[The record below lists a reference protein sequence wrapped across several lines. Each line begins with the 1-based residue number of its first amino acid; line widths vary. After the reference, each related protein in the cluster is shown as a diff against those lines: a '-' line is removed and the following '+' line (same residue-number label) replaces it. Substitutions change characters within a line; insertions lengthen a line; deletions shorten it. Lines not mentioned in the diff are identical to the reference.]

1 MKAVIYARFS
11 SEKQNEASIEG
22 QLRECMDYA
31 NFNNIEVIG
40 NYIDRAQSA
49 KTDHRP
55 EFQRMIKDSYKRPFD
70 CILVWKLDRFARN
83 RYDSAYY
90 KNILKKNGV
99 RVISAKESISQGA
112 DGILLE
118 AILEGYAEFYSAE
131 LSEKV
136 KRGMTENALKAK
148 SNGVRPPFGYYV
160 DDTDHYQIDETFAPI
175 VREIFTRYLDG
186 MRVNDIVKLLNERG
200 IKHKGF
206 EMKYNAVFR
215 ILTNRKYIGEYKFG
229 DIVIPNAIPAIIDE
243 ATFTS
248 VQQRMARN
256 KKAPAMHRSEDDYLL
271 TTRLFCGKCGAMM
284 TGVIGTSHTSR
295 QYRYYKCNHS
305 KQGKCDKKSVRKEWL
320 EEFVLDEI
328 KELLSSDEVVEELAD
343 RVYELQQQEDNAAAS
358 IQIQLTGVEIKLN
371 NLVEAI
377 TQGIYSSATKK
388 ALDELEERKRNL
400 EIELFEAQ
408 MRNPVLTKEQILF
421 ALHNFRKIDISTQEG
436 KQRLIDG
443 FVNSIYLYDDH
454 FVITYNYKGQ
464 SKTVTFE
471 ELNRSPLTSKG
482 SPRKTR
488 RAFSSARFA
497 WPLQRSGEPGGFVL
511 EELCAEG
518 TSPRWGHQLSISY
531 GPMVKRP
538 KARPFTH
545 GARGRQRSACSTA
558 VMSSS
563 KEIVLR
569 AFSSIGS
576 GYSALQRMRR
586 TPSPRY
592 VIRSKG
598 KRMMVGV
605 LKPTPSSKSTVFP

>member
-22 QLRECMDYA
+22 QLRECLEYA
-31 NFNNIEVIG
+31 NFNGIEVIG

-118 AILEGYAEFYSAE
+118 AILEGYA
-131 LSEKV
+131 
-136 KRGMTENALKAK
+136 
-148 SNGVRPPFGYYV
+148 RPPFGYYV
-160 DDTDHYQIDETFAPI
+160 DDTDHYQIDETLVPI

-243 ATFTS
+243 ATFNS

-256 KKAPAMHRSEDDYLL
+256 KKAPAMHRCEDDYLL

-295 QYRYYKCNHS
+295 QYRYYKCNHA

-320 EEFVLDEI
+320 EELVLDEI
-328 KELLSSDEVVEELAD
+328 KNLLSNDEVVEELAD
-343 RVYELQQQEDNAAAS
+343 RVYELQQHEDNAAAS
-358 IQIQLTGVEIKLN
+358 IQTQLTGVETKLN

-388 ALDELEERKRNL
+388 ALGELEERKRNL
-400 EIELFEAQ
+400 EIELFEVQ

-454 FVITYNYKGQ
+454 FVVTYNYKGQ

-471 ELNRSPLTSKG
+471 EVNSSPLTSKG
-482 SPRKTR
+482 SPN
-488 RAFSSARFA
+488 
-497 WPLQRSGEPGGFVL
+497 
-511 EELCAEG
+511 
-518 TSPRWGHQLSISY
+518 
-531 GPMVKRP
+531 
-538 KARPFTH
+538 
-545 GARGRQRSACSTA
+545 
-558 VMSSS
+558 
-563 KEIVLR
+563 
-569 AFSSIGS
+569 GS
-576 GYSALQRMRR
+576 G
-586 TPSPRY
+586 
-592 VIRSKG
+592 K
-598 KRMMVGV
+598 
-605 LKPTPSSKSTVFP
+605 VFTFPLPFL

>member
-49 KTDHRP
+49 KTDNRP
-55 EFQRMIKDSYKRPFD
+55 NFQKMIKDSYKRMFD
-70 CILVWKLDRFARN
+70 CIIVWKLDRFARN

-90 KNILKKNGV
+90 KNVLKKNGV

-118 AILEGYAEFYSAE
+118 SILEGYAEYYSAE

-160 DDTDHYQIDETFAPI
+160 DDTDHYQIDETLAPV
-175 VREIFTRYLDG
+175 VREIFTHYLDG

-206 EMKYNAVFR
+206 AMKYNAVFR

-229 DIVIPNAIPAIIDE
+229 DIIIPNAIPAIIDE
-243 ATFTS
+243 ATFNS

-256 KKAPAMHRSEDDYLL
+256 KKAPAMHRSEE
-271 TTRLFCGKCGAMM
+271 
-284 TGVIGTSHTSR
+284 GVIGTSHTSR
-295 QYRYYKCNHS
+295 QYRYYKCNHA

-320 EEFVLDEI
+320 EELVLDEI

-408 MRNPVLTKEQILF
+408 MRNPVLTREQILF

-443 FVNSIYLYDDH
+443 FVNSIYLFDDH

-471 ELNRSPLTSKG
+471 ELNSSPLTSKG
-482 SPRKTR
+482 SPNANK
-488 RAFSSARFA
+488 SEHSC
-497 WPLQRSGEPGGFVL
+497 SGLFF
-511 EELCAEG
+511 
-518 TSPRWGHQLSISY
+518 
-531 GPMVKRP
+531 M
-538 KARPFTH
+538 
-545 GARGRQRSACSTA
+545 
-558 VMSSS
+558 
-563 KEIVLR
+563 
-569 AFSSIGS
+569 
-576 GYSALQRMRR
+576 
-586 TPSPRY
+586 
-592 VIRSKG
+592 
-598 KRMMVGV
+598 
-605 LKPTPSSKSTVFP
+605 

>member
-22 QLRECMDYA
+22 QLRECVDYA
-31 NFNNIEVIG
+31 NFNSIEVIG

-55 EFQRMIKDSYKRPFD
+55 EFQRMIKDSYKHAFD
-70 CILVWKLDRFARN
+70 CIIVWKLDRFARN

-90 KNILKKNGV
+90 KNVLKKNGV

-118 AILEGYAEFYSAE
+118 SILEGYAEYYSAE

-160 DDTDHYQIDETFAPI
+160 DDTDHYQIDETISPI
-175 VREIFTRYLDG
+175 IKEIFNLYVDG
-186 MRVNDIVKLLNERG
+186 VKITEIASRLKERG
-200 IKHKGF
+200 VKNRGY
-206 EMKYNAVFR
+206 ELNYNAIFR

-229 DIVIPNAIPAIIDE
+229 ETVIPNAIPAIIDE
-243 ATFTS
+243 QTFNA

-271 TTRLFCGKCGAMM
+271 TTKLFCGKCGAMM
-284 TGVIGTSHTSR
+284 T
-295 QYRYYKCNHS
+295 
-305 KQGKCDKKSVRKEWL
+305 
-320 EEFVLDEI
+320 
-328 KELLSSDEVVEELAD
+328 
-343 RVYELQQQEDNAAAS
+343 S
-358 IQIQLTGVEIKLN
+358 IQAQLTGVETKLN

-377 TQGIYSSATKK
+377 TQGIYSSTTKK

-400 EIELFEAQ
+400 EIELFESQ
-408 MRNPVLTKEQILF
+408 TRNPVLTKEQILF
-421 ALHNFRKIDISTQEG
+421 ALYNFRKIDISTQEG

-471 ELNRSPLTSKG
+471 ELNSSPLTSKG
-482 SPRKTR
+482 SPK
-488 RAFSSARFA
+488 
-497 WPLQRSGEPGGFVL
+497 
-511 EELCAEG
+511 
-518 TSPRWGHQLSISY
+518 
-531 GPMVKRP
+531 
-538 KARPFTH
+538 
-545 GARGRQRSACSTA
+545 
-558 VMSSS
+558 
-563 KEIVLR
+563 
-569 AFSSIGS
+569 
-576 GYSALQRMRR
+576 
-586 TPSPRY
+586 
-592 VIRSKG
+592 
-598 KRMMVGV
+598 
-605 LKPTPSSKSTVFP
+605 